1 MAGLDLPLAAISLMC
16 FDVLCGHGCVSRAG
30 ACGIEC
36 LHGDWRGLGAV
47 MSWVISHVCVSHGC
61 LWNGASTWM
70 LLFGPWNR
78 SMQAQQPNRNR
89 NAIFNNPPS
98 LWGTRSRFRGA
109 ARVLLF
115 ISLCYPKQF
124 RSPCLVGE
132 AHLPPPPHTRAH
144 TFTLLCRRR
153 AASTTHPAN

>member
-47 MSWVISHVCVSHGC
+47 MSWVITHVCVSHGC

-98 LWGTRSRFRGA
+98 LWGTRSRFRTRSRLLPKKSSVHDTSCQLNWRDLGSTISIHTW
-109 ARVLLF
+109 VLAF
-115 ISLCYPKQF
+115 SH
-124 RSPCLVGE
+124 V
-132 AHLPPPPHTRAH
+132 
-144 TFTLLCRRR
+144 
-153 AASTTHPAN
+153 